1 MRLPRLR
8 GRQGDAARRLDLAAL
23 ALEDGD
29 PRKALDLAG
38 SALREARRGGAESEV
53 LEALLLRAASL
64 FELER
69 FAEARKEAAQ
79 ACEADPENP
88 AAWFERAEAA
98 YRCADFE
105 EALSAVRTAV
115 DLDPED
121 PEAWSL
127 LGRVALWMDDAA
139 AAELGGRAPIID
151 RRWLGGR
158 FGAAT
163 LATLLSTGSL
173 MSCFALLPF
182 WLENAHG
189 ASAAVA
195 GVAFLPIGA
204 GIALTS
210 RRSGRL
216 GDAGRTAETTAA
228 GMLIAACGF
237 LGTALA
243 DDWPERIVLFQRNH
257 ENVCGSLGALREEI
271 RRTVLHEVGH
281 HFGMDEHELPY

>member
-38 SALREARRGGAESEV
+38 SALSEARRRGAESEV

-121 PEAWSL
+121 PEGWNL
-127 LGRVALWMDDAA
+127 LGRVALWMDAA
-139 AAELGGRAPIID
+139 PAAEEAFRRAAKLDAEEYVVPVRI
-151 RRWLGGR
+151 
-158 FGAAT
+158 AA
-163 LATLLSTGSL
+163 GE
-173 MSCFALLPF
+173 F
-182 WLENAHG
+182 
-189 ASAAVA
+189 
-195 GVAFLPIGA
+195 
-204 GIALTS
+204 
-210 RRSGRL
+210 
-216 GDAGRTAETTAA
+216 DRTAAQVWATIPAA
-228 GMLIAACGF
+228 FQARLSNALVVVEPLPDPDDVARGF
-237 LGTALA
+237 DPDTLGIYEGGTALA